1 MECTVHFFLL
11 NDDYSP
17 EHADANGVEESAINR
32 KYEWQDELKITTDV
46 SDVIEHAK
54 AVFPLRGQLESG
66 EEFSHDIED
75 MRLFELCGNSPLVV
89 GCSESL
95 IESYNVERDDET
107 IRLKIFLKDY
117 EPLSNPIPGIYI
129 TTGAFPKELIF

>member
-17 EHADANGVEESAINR
+17 EHAEANGVEESAINR

-46 SDVIEHAK
+46 LDVTEHPK
-54 AVFPLRGQLESG
+54 AVFPLKGQLDNG
-66 EEFSHDIED
+66 EEFSHEIED
-75 MRLFELCGNSPLVV
+75 MHLFELSGSSPVYV

-95 IESYNVERDDET
+95 LDSFEVEKDDEI